1 MVDRLAGFIRRILE
15 LESKFDRLADR
26 VSVLEVNTTSW
37 DCRIEDLEDWQ
48 EKVDDHLDKI
58 DEEL

>member
-1 MVDRLAGFIRRILE
+1 MDRLAGFIRRILE